1 MHAVVAVARAS
12 HRVWF
17 RCREGF
23 FLIED
28 TEHTVPV
35 FLLIEDIEHTVPVF
49 CHRNHVHGRRLLQ
62 VVGEGERTLS
72 LGKGALR
79 VGKGSLHLEK
89 TSLLDLCSIPCND

>member
-23 FLIED
+23 F
-28 TEHTVPV
+28 
-35 FLLIEDIEHTVPVF
+35 LIEDIEHTVPVF